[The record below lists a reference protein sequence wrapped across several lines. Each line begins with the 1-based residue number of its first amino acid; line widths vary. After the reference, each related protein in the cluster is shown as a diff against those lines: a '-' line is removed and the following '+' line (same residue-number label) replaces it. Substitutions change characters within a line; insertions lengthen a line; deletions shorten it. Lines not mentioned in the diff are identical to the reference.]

1 MMQRVARFAELTGYD
16 GGLPDSHYP
25 GCERTLYNVLGFQ
38 PPEGDD
44 SVVSPV
50 GAQAAALAGI
60 RIQEGFNIGYA
71 ECAIGKGPLMHNHD
85 TNETFIPITGQW
97 RFEWEVDGKIGSA
110 TVRERVCR
118 SVWISGV
125 AGSLKKKK

>member
-1 MMQRVARFAELTGYD
+1 MAIPNIRVDREQMMQRVARFADLTGYD

-50 GAQAAALAGI
+50 GAQAAALAGT
-60 RIQEGFNIGYA
+60 RIQEGFHIGYA
-71 ECAIGKGPLMHNHD
+71 DDANGKG
-85 TNETFIPITGQW
+85 GW
-97 RFEWEVDGKIGSA
+97 KGVGVGKGV
-110 TVRERVCR
+110 TVRVELGGC
-118 SVWISGV
+118 WY
-125 AGSLKKKK
+125 LNNNKKQRRT